1 MEIYYSFI
9 FLVLTVS
16 PQSVTVPLNEKTN
29 FTCKGNGNE
38 INWLVKSV
46 IPTESIKQQRN
57 ITIADISIGSNLS
70 SILSVMAL
78 PINDNLKIGCQII
91 SFSPFKQLFSNT
103 STLKIRG

>member
-1 MEIYYSFI
+1 MFI
-9 FLVLTVS
+9 HVFLVLTVS

-38 INWLVKSV
+38 TNWLINSV
-46 IPTESIKQQRN
+46 ILTDSIKQQRN
-57 ITIADISIGSNLS
+57 ITVSDISIGSNLS

-91 SFSPFKQLFSNT
+91 SLSPVEQVFSNT
-103 STLKIRG
+103 STLTIRG